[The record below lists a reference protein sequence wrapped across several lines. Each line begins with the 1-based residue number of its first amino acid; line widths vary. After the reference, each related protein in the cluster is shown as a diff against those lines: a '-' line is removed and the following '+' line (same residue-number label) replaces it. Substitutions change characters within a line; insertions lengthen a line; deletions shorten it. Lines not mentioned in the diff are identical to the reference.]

1 MDRSVEMIEF
11 AMRKPNFERIESR
24 PFPSGYSLRSFQPG
38 DERHWADIEQ
48 RAGEFRTIADG
59 MAAFDREFRPHH
71 NRLNSRMLFL
81 VDANGEPIGT
91 TTAWQGEH
99 DGRQMGRIHWVA
111 IVPDHQGNGLARPLV
126 AAAFE
131 RIAQDDNEAYL
142 TTQTWSWRAVALYRS
157 FGFVEVIDGPDV
169 TRAIDIVNAKLAKS
183 RI

>member
-11 AMRKPNFERIESR
+11 AMHKPAFERIESR
-24 PFPSGYSLRSFQPG
+24 PLPSGYSLRWFQAG
-38 DERHWADIEQ
+38 DEHHWADIER
-48 RAGEFRTIADG
+48 RAGEFRTVDEG
-59 MAAFDREFRPHH
+59 MAAFDREFRPRYE
-71 NRLNSRMLFL
+71 RLSSRMLFL
-81 VDANGEPIGT
+81 LDASGVPIGT

-111 IVPDHQGNGLARPLV
+111 IVPDHQGSGLARPLV
-126 AAAFE
+126 AAALE

-169 TRAIDIVNAKLAKS
+169 TRAIAIVNAKLAES
-183 RI
+183 GR